1 MRCVRAIPRTRWTY
15 ALAAFVACASTVS
28 GSAGAASESFTM
40 RVTPAGTKA
49 ALAVTPSKAD
59 LGKASTW
66 TGGFVTANP
75 VTDRYCKNY
84 RPRYSD
90 LVVTG
95 TTTVQ
100 YIGHGV
106 YLRSQ
111 AKVLRTK
118 DMVKLHWQRSL
129 RSPNWFACT
138 LASEKLMG
146 GSSHFVSLRRLAIPG
161 TIAPYSVAYR
171 VISEVTTATG
181 KVRVA
186 LDTLEIAS
194 GRTEITLSASAP
206 LAKAS
211 GLLPSELIL
220 GKALL
225 GRATV

>member
-1 MRCVRAIPRTRWTY
+1 VRLRS
-15 ALAAFVACASTVS
+15 ALAAVTVTTLI
-28 GSAGAASESFTM
+28 AAATVTAESDSFAM

-49 ALAVTPSKAD
+49 AVAVTPSKAD

-66 TGGFVTANP
+66 TGGFVTANV

-90 LVVTG
+90 LVITG

-111 AKVLRTK
+111 ARVLQTK

-138 LASEKLMG
+138 LASDKLMG
-146 GSSHFVSLRRLAIPG
+146 GSSHFVSLRRLTVPG
-161 TIAPYSVAYR
+161 TIAPHSVAYR
-171 VISEVTTATG
+171 VVSDVVTTTG

-186 LDTLEIAS
+186 LDTLEIAR
-194 GRTEITLSASAP
+194 GRTEITLTASAP
-206 LAKAS
+206 LARAS
-211 GLLPSELIL
+211 GLLPSEIIL
-220 GKALL
+220 GKALI
-225 GRATV
+225 GRAAV

>member
-1 MRCVRAIPRTRWTY
+1 VA
-15 ALAAFVACASTVS
+15 ALAVCSLTVS
-28 GSAGAASESFTM
+28 GSAGAASDSFTM

-66 TGGFVTANP
+66 TGGFIDARL

-111 AKVLRTK
+111 ARVFRSK

-129 RSPNWFACT
+129 RSPNWFGCT
-138 LASEKLMG
+138 LATDKLMG
-146 GSSHFVSLRRLAIPG
+146 GSSRFVSLQRLTIPG
-161 TIAPYSVAYR
+161 AAIAPYSVAYR
-171 VISEVTTATG
+171 VVSEVATATG

-186 LDTLEIAS
+186 LDTLEIAR
-194 GRTEITLSASAP
+194 GRTEITLTASAP
-206 LAKAS
+206 LAQAS